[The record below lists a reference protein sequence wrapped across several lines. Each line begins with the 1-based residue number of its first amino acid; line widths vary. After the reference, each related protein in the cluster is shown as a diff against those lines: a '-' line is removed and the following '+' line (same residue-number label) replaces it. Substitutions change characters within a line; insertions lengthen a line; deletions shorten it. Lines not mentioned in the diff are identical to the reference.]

1 MQTIGKADNKM
12 DFPLNWTDILLKS
25 ISGKTNYTID
35 VKIGTKRIATNQE
48 LRDITK
54 KRRKQSNPTRISSN
68 EENTKNESDKKI
80 LCSNRNKTELNNSE
94 EVTDLK
100 LICPQYHS
108 ASLPLNLTISENQKL
123 SPNEGQKM
131 NFSNDIQL
139 KKNSSTEIYNNL
151 NSSYQTFMKGIPH
164 IDKKDYSNESSTC
177 ISSFSKNQQCTSG
190 STNVGTTSVQI
201 FNPEAFCD
209 QCNKEFCNKYF
220 LKTHKANK
228 HGVFSDSHS
237 NSSSL
242 DHLDRIKIST
252 LPTTTCDFSS
262 NINENY
268 IGASTSS
275 LFKSPVLSSQSSGN
289 TNSYVSKNIFNNQ
302 TRAFCSI
309 CQKEFCN
316 KYFVRRH
323 KAKIHGITDD
333 GDYKINEDVP
343 LNFKTNEQM
352 KNEFLDFGISD
363 SCDKDVNTVSPSLC
377 VNEYVTEISKTDD
390 KLFSK
395 DTQTPVDNEEELV
408 MKYTKVETP
417 HDNIKVEN
425 ADDERNVNHT
435 NKLNNVLG
443 NINDLQSSELTSSSS
458 HIINTHYEKPIIQN
472 DFSKPNS
479 KDMNQQ
485 TTEFKTN
492 TNKPMNLMTNNSVN
506 GISTDNNI
514 GKKVNILNNSL
525 PASVTIVEDE
535 NKIDKNIETD
545 ESKIELISKSKL
557 LTLHNLFFK
566 FNGNSLENMST
577 CYVCN
582 MQINGSL
589 KAHIFNEHENIVHEL
604 MNETLE
610 TNENV
615 RIEHSCHECH
625 QIFNSDAFLKEHI
638 EQGECNI
645 KGMGRA
651 SASSKTSAENEE
663 YINHETKDL
672 SERKQTTMLSSFCKI
687 CNKELC
693 NKYFMKTHMQRM
705 HGISIQNGNHIGGV
719 VCDICNKEL
728 CSKYFLRVHKQNSH
742 GIVENGSCQKY
753 WTDSM
758 AENGQLSDEPDNG
771 HRYYKHYT
779 EVCNICLRRFRS
791 SKWLSAHL
799 LNDHGSEGKIQWK
812 HIQNHME
819 EEKQNLQS
827 NNELNTSLRA
837 TGSPK
842 QNSVEEQNIICDE
855 MKEYR
860 CSYCSFT
867 TSILSFLFVHEKF
880 HLTENKT
887 TKDMP
892 LTCPTCSVAFQNKT
906 QLEYHFTHCHF
917 SSDVVNSPVSYSIL
931 HSPNNTHVTLNVNE
945 DSSADKSL
953 DNNGNDVFTDK
964 LGTSIKPRQT
974 ENVSPSGKN
983 HCIPESNHEPFIMQS
998 FFLEN
1003 CSVSPSAKKELS
1015 GRSDS
1020 FHSSLVYLPVK
1031 EKLTSTVNVFFKLT
1045 PT

>member
-35 VKIGTKRIATNQE
+35 VKIGTKRIASNQD

-68 EENTKNESDKKI
+68 EENTKNRSDKKI
-80 LCSNRNKTELNNSE
+80 SLSTKNKSELNNSE
-94 EVTDLK
+94 EATDLK
-100 LICPQYHS
+100 LTYSQYPS
-108 ASLPLNLTISENQKL
+108 ASLPLNLTITENQKF
-123 SPNEGQKM
+123 SPIEIQNIH
-131 NFSNDIQL
+131 FSNDIQL
-139 KKNSSTEIYNNL
+139 KNNSSTEISNNP
-151 NSSYQTFMKGIPH
+151 NSLQGTFLKEISH
-164 IDKKDYSNESSTC
+164 NYKKDYSTESLTC
-177 ISSFSKNQQCTSG
+177 MMPFSKNQPCSSG
-190 STNVGTTSVQI
+190 TNVGPTSVQI

-228 HGVFSDSHS
+228 HGVFSDGHS

-242 DHLDRIKIST
+242 DQLDKIKITT
-252 LPTTTCDFSS
+252 LPSTCDFSS
-262 NINENY
+262 NVNDNN

-275 LFKSPVLSSQSSGN
+275 MFKNPVLFSQSSVN
-289 TNSYVSKNIFNNQ
+289 QSTYVSKNIFNNQ

-323 KAKIHGITDD
+323 KAKIHGIADD
-333 GDYKINEDVP
+333 GDLKLTDDIP
-343 LNFKTNEQM
+343 LNFKTNLQI
-352 KNEFLDFGISD
+352 KNEVLDSGVSD
-363 SCDKDVNTVSPSLC
+363 SCDKDVKTVSPSFHA
-377 VNEYVTEISKTDD
+377 NESIAEISKTHE
-390 KLFSK
+390 KLFFK
-395 DTQTPVDNEEELV
+395 DIQTSVDNENEIV
-408 MKYTKVETP
+408 MNYAAVKTQ
-417 HDNIKVEN
+417 HNNIKVEN
-425 ADDERNVNHT
+425 TNDERNVNYI
-435 NKLNNVLG
+435 NKLNNELC
-443 NINDLQSSELTSSSS
+443 NITDLHSIEFTSNSS
-458 HIINTHYEKPIIQN
+458 HITNTNIHYEKEVFKN
-472 DFSKPNS
+472 DCSKSNT
-479 KDMNQQ
+479 KGVNQQ
-485 TTEFKTN
+485 STEFKTN
-492 TNKPMNLMTNNSVN
+492 TNTPINLVTNNSVN
-506 GISTDNNI
+506 DNIN
-514 GKKVNILNNSL
+514 GNKVNILNNYL
-525 PASVTIVEDE
+525 PITVTTNENE
-535 NKIDKNIETD
+535 NKTNTNVETD
-545 ESKIELISKSKL
+545 ESKIDLMSKNKL

-566 FNGNSLENMST
+566 LDGNTLENMST

-582 MQINGSL
+582 MKVDGSL
-589 KAHIFNEHENIVHEL
+589 KAHIFNEHEKIVHEL

-610 TNENV
+610 SNENIRV
-615 RIEHSCHECH
+615 EHSCHECH
-625 QIFNSDAFLKEHI
+625 QIFNSDTLLKEHI
-638 EQGECNI
+638 EQCECNI
-645 KGMGRA
+645 KCMGRA
-651 SASSKTSAENEE
+651 SASSKNSAENEE
-663 YINHETKDL
+663 YINQHVKDL
-672 SERKQTTMLSSFCKI
+672 GERKQTTMLSSFCKI

-753 WTDSM
+753 WSDSM
-758 AENGQLSDEPDNG
+758 TENGQLSDETENG

-799 LNDHGSEGKIQWK
+799 LNDHGSEGKFQWK
-812 HIQNHME
+812 HIQNHLE
-819 EEKQNLQS
+819 EEKQNLQF
-827 NNELNTSLRA
+827 NCELNTNLIA
-837 TGSPK
+837 IGSPK
-842 QNSVEEQNIICDE
+842 QNPVEEQIICDE
-855 MKEYR
+855 MKQYR

-887 TKDMP
+887 TKDMS

-906 QLEYHFTHCHF
+906 KLENHFTHCHIN
-917 SSDVVNSPVSYSIL
+917 SDAKNSPVPYATL
-931 HSPNNTHVTLNVNE
+931 HSPDNTNVTLNANE
-945 DSSADKSL
+945 DSSTDKSL
-953 DNNGNDVFTDK
+953 DNNGNDVFADK
-964 LGTSIKPRQT
+964 LETSIKPRQT
-974 ENVSPSGKN
+974 EDTSPSTEKKHN
-983 HCIPESNHEPFIMQS
+983 IPESNHEPFIMQS

-1003 CSVSPSAKKELS
+1003 CSVSPSVKKEMS

>member
-35 VKIGTKRIATNQE
+35 VKIGTKRIATNQD

-68 EENTKNESDKKI
+68 EENTKNGSDKKI
-80 LCSNRNKTELNNSE
+80 LFSAKNKSELNKSE
-94 EVTDLK
+94 EATDLK
-100 LICPQYHS
+100 LTCPQYPS
-108 ASLPLNLTISENQKL
+108 VSLPLNLTISENQKL
-123 SPNEGQKM
+123 SPNEVQKIH
-131 NFSNDIQL
+131 FSNDIQL
-139 KKNSSTEIYNNL
+139 KNDSSTEISNNPSSFHRTLPKEMAYN
-151 NSSYQTFMKGIPH
+151 
-164 IDKKDYSNESSTC
+164 DKKDNYSTESSTC
-177 ISSFSKNQQCTSG
+177 MMPFSKNQPCTSG
-190 STNVGTTSVQI
+190 TNVGSSSVQI

-242 DHLDRIKIST
+242 DQLDRIKIT
-252 LPTTTCDFSS
+252 LPTTNDFSS
-262 NINENY
+262 NINDNY

-275 LFKSPVLSSQSSGN
+275 LFKSPVLFSQSSAN
-289 TNSYVSKNIFNNQ
+289 QSTFVSKNIFNNQ

-323 KAKIHGITDD
+323 KAKIHGIIDD
-333 GDYKINEDVP
+333 GDFKLTDDVP
-343 LNFKTNEQM
+343 LNFKTNLQI
-352 KNEFLDFGISD
+352 KNEFLDFGGSD
-363 SCDKDVNTVSPSLC
+363 LCDSDIKTVSPSFHA
-377 VNEYVTEISKTDD
+377 NESITEISKTHE
-390 KLFSK
+390 KVFLK
-395 DTQTPVDNEEELV
+395 DTQTSVDTEKEFM
-408 MKYTKVETP
+408 MKYTTVETP
-417 HDNIKVEN
+417 HNDIKIEN
-425 ADDERNVNHT
+425 TDDDRNVNYI
-435 NKLNNVLG
+435 NKLNNELC
-443 NINDLQSSELTSSSS
+443 NIIDLHNIEPISNSS
-458 HIINTHYEKPIIQN
+458 HITNINTHYEKVFKN
-472 DFSKPNS
+472 DCSKANT
-479 KDMNQQ
+479 KGINQQ
-485 TTEFKTN
+485 PTELKTN
-492 TNKPMNLMTNNSVN
+492 TNTPINLIITNNNVK
-506 GISTDNNI
+506 DNII
-514 GKKVNILNNSL
+514 GNKMYL
-525 PASVTIVEDE
+525 PATIATAE
-535 NKIDKNIETD
+535 NEKKMNTNIETD
-545 ESKIELISKSKL
+545 ESNTDSMSKNKL

-566 FNGNSLENMST
+566 FNGNTLENMST

-582 MQINGSL
+582 MQVNGSL
-589 KAHIFNEHENIVHEL
+589 KTHIFNKHENIVHEL
-604 MNETLE
+604 MNESLE
-610 TNENV
+610 SNENL
-615 RIEHSCHECH
+615 RIEHSCHECQ
-625 QIFNSDAFLKEHI
+625 QIFNSDALLKEHI
-638 EQGECNI
+638 EQCECNI

-651 SASSKTSAENEE
+651 SASSKNSAENEE
-663 YINHETKDL
+663 YINHHTKEL
-672 SERKQTTMLSSFCKI
+672 GERKQTTMLSSFCKI

-758 AENGQLSDEPDNG
+758 TENGQLSDEPENG

-779 EVCNICLRRFRS
+779 EVCNICFRRFRS

-799 LNDHGSEGKIQWK
+799 LNDHGPEGKIQWK
-812 HIQNHME
+812 HIQNHLE

-827 NNELNTSLRA
+827 NCELNASLIA
-837 TGSPK
+837 IGSPK
-842 QNSVEEQNIICDE
+842 QNPVDEQIIRDE
-855 MKEYR
+855 MKQYR
-860 CSYCSFT
+860 CSYCPFT

-887 TKDMP
+887 TKDMS

-906 QLEYHFTHCHF
+906 QLENHFTHCHF
-917 SSDVVNSPVSYSIL
+917 NSDARNSPVSYAIL
-931 HSPNNTHVTLNVNE
+931 HSPDNTHVTLNANE

-974 ENVSPSGKN
+974 ENASPSTEKN
-983 HCIPESNHEPFIMQS
+983 HHVPESNHEPFIMQS

-1003 CSVSPSAKKELS
+1003 CSVSPSVKKEMS